1 MKKKIMLMAFQN
13 LDTSVLDVY
22 NPILGSA
29 LNFPKGYWEP
39 GSLSAY
45 KGHFGG
51 GSTLIPFSGS
61 LVCAPGP
68 TSPISFN
75 STGIDVHTGVWNTFG
90 TDIKSGTDVSIGALN
105 VSYSAVFSE
114 LNGLKSS
121 VTPDWGVTA
130 PIIKSNGV
138 SIFENSPN
146 GNLNGF
152 WKYNGLFIST
162 GPHTSDIRLK
172 KNIKPLTNGLD
183 KIMKLN
189 PVTFNWDEKIVP
201 DLARKYPHMVGLI
214 AQEVEEVVPEV
225 VYKTRVN
232 SVKDG
237 KEKGRIYK
245 RVLYENLVAHLI
257 DGMKEQ
263 QKQIEELKQRVSE
276 LEN

>member
-1 MKKKIMLMAFQN
+1 MAFQSIQ
-13 LDTSVLDVY
+13 TGSLDVY
-22 NPILGSA
+22 NPLLGSG
-29 LNFPKGYWEP
+29 LNIPVGFWEP
-39 GSLSAY
+39 GSLSAH
-45 KGHFGG
+45 KGHFGQG
-51 GSTLIPFSGS
+51 AVLTPFSAS
-61 LVCAPGP
+61 LVAGP
-68 TSPISFN
+68 SLTSPLTFN

-90 TDIKSGTDVSIGALN
+90 TDIKAGTDISLGPLN

-121 VTPDWGVTA
+121 VTPDWGATA
-130 PIIKSNGV
+130 PIIKSNGA

-152 WKYNGLFIST
+152 WKYNGTFIT
-162 GPHTSDIRLK
+162 VGPHTSDVRLK
-172 KNIKPLTNGLD
+172 KNIEPLTNGLD

-189 PVTFNWDEKIVP
+189 PVTFNWDEEIVP
-201 DLARKYPHMVGLI
+201 NLAEKYPNMVGLI

-225 VYKTRVN
+225 VSKTIVN

-237 KEKGRIYK
+237 KEKGRSYK
-245 RVLYENLVAHLI
+245 RVLYENLVPLLI

-263 QKQIEELKQRVSE
+263 QRQIEELKQRISE

>member
-1 MKKKIMLMAFQN
+1 MSFQK
-13 LDTSVLDVY
+13 LETGTLDVF
-22 NPILGSA
+22 NPILGGA
-29 LNFPKGYWEP
+29 LNIPSGFWEP

-45 KGHFGG
+45 KGHFGTG
-51 GSTLIPFSGS
+51 AVTIPFSAA
-61 LVCAPGP
+61 LVVGP
-68 TSPISFN
+68 SATSPLSLN
-75 STGIDVHTGVWNTFG
+75 SIGLDVHTGVWNTLGVDVKF
-90 TDIKSGTDVSIGALN
+90 GTDVSLGALKVAYN
-105 VSYSAVFSE
+105 AIESS
-114 LNGLKSS
+114 LTGLKSEI
-121 VTPDWGVTA
+121 TPKNTETSPVITNNA
-130 PIIKSNGV
+130 AVALN
-138 SIFENSPN
+138 NSPL

-152 WKYNGLFIST
+152 WMYNGSFIST

-172 KNIKPLTNGLD
+172 KNIEPLTNGLD

-189 PVTFNWDEKIVP
+189 PVTFDWDEEVVP
-201 DLARKYPHMVGLI
+201 DLAKKYPHMVGLI

-225 VYKTRVN
+225 VYKTKVN

-263 QKQIEELKQRVSE
+263 QREIEELKQRVSE

>member
-1 MKKKIMLMAFQN
+1 MSA
-13 LDTSVLDVY
+13 DTFNV
-22 NPILGSA
+22 GSIDIYSPLFGGA
-29 LNFPKGYWEP
+29 LNIPKGFWEP

-45 KGHFGG
+45 KGHFGSG
-51 GSTLIPFSGS
+51 CTVIPFSAS

-75 STGIDVHTGVWNTFG
+75 SIGIDVHTGVWNTIGTDVKVG
-90 TDIKSGTDVSIGALN
+90 TDISLGPLKVAYNAIESSITA
-105 VSYSAVFSE
+105 
-114 LNGLKSS
+114 LKSAI
-121 VTPDWGVTA
+121 TPDWGATA
-130 PIIKSNGV
+130 PIIKSNGAT
-138 SIFENSPN
+138 ILQNSPL

-152 WKYNGLFIST
+152 WMYNGSFIST

-172 KNIKPLTNGLD
+172 KNIEPLTNGLD
-183 KIMKLN
+183 KIMRLN
-189 PVTFNWDEKIVP
+189 PVTFDWDEEIVP
-201 DLARKYPHMVGLI
+201 DLAKKYPHMVGLI

-225 VYKTRVN
+225 VYKTMVN

-237 KEKGRIYK
+237 KEKGRVYK

>member
-1 MKKKIMLMAFQN
+1 MAFQKLETGT
-13 LDTSVLDVY
+13 LDIF
-22 NPILGSA
+22 NPILGSG
-29 LNFPKGYWEP
+29 LNIPIGFWEP
-39 GSLSAY
+39 GSLAAH
-45 KGHFGG
+45 KGHFGQG
-51 GSTLIPFSGS
+51 AVATPFSAS
-61 LVCAPGP
+61 LVAGP
-68 TSPISFN
+68 SLTSPLTFN
-75 STGIDVHTGVWNTFG
+75 STGLDVHTGVWNTFG
-90 TDIKSGTDVSIGALN
+90 TDIKAGTDVSIGPLN
-105 VSYSAVFSE
+105 VSYSAIFSE

-121 VTPDWGVTA
+121 VTPDWGATA
-130 PIIKSNGV
+130 PIIKSNGA

-152 WKYNGLFIST
+152 WKYNNSFIST

-189 PVTFNWDEKIVP
+189 PVTFDWDEEIVP
-201 DLARKYPHMVGLI
+201 DLAKKYPHMVGLI
-214 AQEVEEVVPEV
+214 AQEVQEVVPEV
-225 VYKTRVN
+225 VYKTLVN

-237 KEKGRIYK
+237 KEKGRIYN

>member
-1 MKKKIMLMAFQN
+1 MAFQN
-13 LDTSVLDVY
+13 LDTGVLDVY
-22 NPILGSA
+22 NPLLGSA
-29 LNFPKGYWEP
+29 LNFPKGFWEP
-39 GSLSAY
+39 GTLSAY
-45 KGHFGG
+45 KGHFGTA
-51 GSTLIPFSGS
+51 STGIPFSAS
-61 LVCAPGP
+61 LVCAPGA
-68 TSPISFN
+68 TSPISLN
-75 STGIDVHTGVWNTFG
+75 SIGIDVHTGVWNTFG
-90 TDIKSGTDVSIGALN
+90 TDVKSGTDISIGALN
-105 VSYSAVFSE
+105 ASYSAIFSE

-121 VTPDWGVTA
+121 VVPEWSATA
-130 PIIKSNGV
+130 PKVITSGAKIAQ
-138 SIFENSPN
+138 NSPL
-146 GNLNGF
+146 GSLNGF
-152 WKYNGLFIST
+152 WTYNGSFIST

-189 PVTFNWDEKIVP
+189 PVTFDWDEEIVP
-201 DLARKYPHMVGLI
+201 DLAKKYPHMVGLI

-263 QKQIEELKQRVSE
+263 QREIEQLKQRVSE

>member
-1 MKKKIMLMAFQN
+1 MSFQT
-13 LDTSVLDVY
+13 LDTGTLDVF
-22 NPILGSA
+22 NPLLGSA
-29 LNFPKGYWEP
+29 LNIPKGFWEP
-39 GSLSAY
+39 GTLSAH
-45 KGHFGG
+45 KGHFGQG
-51 GSTLIPFSGS
+51 ALAVPFSAS
-61 LVCAPGP
+61 LVAGP
-68 TSPISFN
+68 SATSPLSFN
-75 STGIDVHTGVWNTFG
+75 SIGLDVHTGVWNTLG
-90 TDIKSGTDVSIGALN
+90 TDVRLGTDVSIGPLT
-105 VSYSAVFSE
+105 VDYSAIFSE

-130 PIIKSNGV
+130 PIIKTNGAT
-138 SIFENSPN
+138 ILQNSPL
-146 GNLNGF
+146 GKLTGL
-152 WKYNGLFIST
+152 WTYNGIFVAT

-172 KNIKPLTNGLD
+172 KNIEPLTNGLD
-183 KIMKLN
+183 KIMKLR
-189 PVTFNWDEKIVP
+189 PVTFDWDNEVVP
-201 DLARKYPHMVGLI
+201 ELHKKYPHMVGLI

-225 VYKTRVN
+225 VYKTLVN